1 MDISVIIPAYNEQ
14 DRIVT
19 TLNKIYKYLKQN
31 KFKFE
36 IIIVDDGSADRTN
49 EIAESFAKD
58 NKEIR
63 LLRHEENK
71 GKGASV
77 RTGVLSANGT
87 YILFSDSDLST
98 PIEELDKLLFWVKNN
113 NYDIAIA
120 SRGLPDSNIVIPQPW
135 YRRLTGRF
143 FPIMVRLVVTNKFSD
158 TQCGF
163 KLFKKDAAREIFR
176 EQKITGFAFDV
187 EILYKALKN
196 NYKIKEVPVI
206 WINSASSKV
215 AMLKDPM
222 KMLKD
227 LFKIKFS
234 RPNK

>member
-1 MDISVIIPAYNEQ
+1 MDISIVIPAYNEQ

-31 KFKFE
+31 KYEFE
-36 IIIVDDGSADRTN
+36 IIVVDDGSIDKTN
-49 EIAESFAKD
+49 EIAESFEKD
-58 NKEIR
+58 NKEIV
-63 LLRHEENK
+63 LCRHEKNM

-77 RTGVLSANGT
+77 RTGVLMAGGD

-98 PIEELDKLLFWVKNN
+98 PIEELEKLLFWIKDK

-120 SRGLPDSNIVIPQPW
+120 SRGLPDSKIPVPQPW
-135 YRRLTGRF
+135 YRRIMGKF
-143 FPIMVRLVVTNKFSD
+143 FPIMVRMIVTNKFRD

-163 KLFKKDAAREIFR
+163 KLFKKDIAKNIFK

-187 EILYKALKN
+187 EILYKALLK

-215 AMLKDPM
+215 ALLKDPI

-227 LFKIKFS
+227 LFIIRLS
-234 RPNK
+234 E